1 MNNTGH
7 DIPNAT
13 GHPNTTQHYSFVRRM
28 LFPYNGMEIL
38 SPVQTVR
45 LILSWVLFFLPGIWI
60 ITFIVAF
67 FVHAALPKFLLA
79 LGFALLID
87 MIFFGGT
94 AWLCISWNNR
104 AVRVHQERQ
113 EQQGQRAQQQGMTT
127 TRGGRYGS

>member
-1 MNNTGH
+1 MGW
-7 DIPNAT
+7 
-13 GHPNTTQHYSFVRRM
+13 
-28 LFPYNGMEIL
+28 LIL
-38 SPVQTVR
+38 SPAQTLR
-45 LILSWVLFFLPGIWI
+45 LILSWILFFLPGIWI
-60 ITFIVAF
+60 IALIVAF

-113 EQQGQRAQQQGMTT
+113 EQRAQREGMTT
-127 TRGGRYGS
+127 TRGGTYGS

>member
-1 MNNTGH
+1 MINNTGH
-7 DIPNAT
+7 DAPNAM
-13 GHPNTTQHYSFVRRM
+13 GNSNTTQHYSFVRRM
-28 LFPYNGMEIL
+28 LFPYNGMVIL
-38 SPVQTVR
+38 SPAQTLR
-45 LILSWVLFFLPGIWI
+45 LILSWILFFLPGIWI
-60 ITFIVAF
+60 IALIVAF

-113 EQQGQRAQQQGMTT
+113 EQRAQREGMTT
-127 TRGGRYGS
+127 TRGGTYGS